1 MRLKFAP
8 HTVDRFTQT
17 NSANTT
23 FTSTITNGEIYK
35 VYLNNS
41 IQTVTTHYTIN
52 NGVVT
57 FLSAPAVN
65 SEIEIH
71 ALLVRRKACLK
82 SRCSG
87 LLSLEDRYSPAPT
100 NKVINDDT
108 KNAAQSLSSRI

>member
-1 MRLKFAP
+1 MKNGRTLTLENGMRLKFAP

-23 FTSTITNGEIYK
+23 FTSTVTNGEIYK

-57 FLSAPAVN
+57 FLSHCC
-65 SEIEIH
+65 E
-71 ALLVRRKACLK
+71 
-82 SRCSG
+82 
-87 LLSLEDRYSPAPT
+87 
-100 NKVINDDT
+100 
-108 KNAAQSLSSRI
+108 